1 MFLPHNSQ
9 LGKAISLVL
18 WIDSEWVQIKITECE
33 NLQLDETTTKAS
45 LKSLSENH
53 VVRCQLLPGTTDTK
67 NEGSIDESAYSQNTR
82 HLERRLRALE
92 TEKQILQAERS
103 RLEKETQ
110 TLRTEL
116 EKLRQSPLITAS
128 IIEMLEDG
136 RAIVKSST
144 GPNFVVHVASS
155 IQREKL
161 LPGALVA
168 LNQRSFA
175 ITQELPPSRDPII
188 RAMEIEEAPEV
199 SYTDI
204 GGLRQQL
211 LEIRETVE
219 LPLLEPELFEQVGI
233 EPPKGVL
240 LTGLPGT
247 GKTLCARAVAHE
259 TNATFIRVI
268 GSELVQKFIGEGA
281 RLVREIFMLA
291 KEKAPAIIFVD
302 ELDAVGSHRLDIA
315 TSGDREVQRTL
326 MQLLSELDGFETRG
340 QVAVL
345 GATNRPDILDPALL
359 RPGRF
364 DRIIDFP
371 LPDED
376 SRKEIFKIHT
386 RGMNIDGNIDF
397 GRLLTETKDRTGA
410 DIKSI
415 CTEAGMF
422 AIREKRVCVTE
433 EDFRKAITK
442 VQERGSGRSD
452 APEGMYC

>member
-1 MFLPHNSQ
+1 M
-9 LGKAISLVL
+9 
-18 WIDSEWVQIKITECE
+18 
-33 NLQLDETTTKAS
+33 
-45 LKSLSENH
+45 
-53 VVRCQLLPGTTDTK
+53 RCHFLPGTTDTK
-67 NEGSIDESAYSQNTR
+67 NEGSIDDSAYLQNTR

-116 EKLRQSPLITAS
+116 EKLRQSPLITAT

-144 GPNFVVHVASS
+144 GPNFVVHVAAS
-155 IQREKL
+155 IQKDKL
-161 LPGALVA
+161 QPGTLVA

-188 RAMEIEEAPEV
+188 RAMEIEEAPEI
-199 SYTDI
+199 SYADI

-291 KEKAPAIIFVD
+291 KEKSPAIIFID

-326 MQLLSELDGFETRG
+326 MQLLSELDGFDTRG

-345 GATNRPDILDPALL
+345 GA

-364 DRIIDFP
+364 DRLIEFP

-386 RGMNIDGNIDF
+386 RGMNIEEDIDF
-397 GRLLTETKDRTGA
+397 SLLLAVTKDTTGA

-422 AIREKRVCVTE
+422 AIRDKRVSVTE
-433 EDFRKAITK
+433 KDFKKAIAK
-442 VQERGSGRSD
+442 VQERGFGRSD
-452 APEGMYC
+452 APGGIYC

>member
-1 MFLPHNSQ
+1 M
-9 LGKAISLVL
+9 
-18 WIDSEWVQIKITECE
+18 
-33 NLQLDETTTKAS
+33 
-45 LKSLSENH
+45 
-53 VVRCQLLPGTTDTK
+53 PGTTDAK
-67 NEGSIDESAYSQNTR
+67 KDGIDDSSYTENYTR

-116 EKLRQSPLITAS
+116 EKLRQSPLITATV
-128 IIEMLEDG
+128 IEMLEDG
-136 RAIVKSST
+136 RAVVKSST
-144 GPNFVVHVASS
+144 GPNFVVHVSS
-155 IQREKL
+155 SLAKDKIQ
-161 LPGALVA
+161 PGMRVA

-175 ITQELPPSRDPII
+175 VTQELPPSRDPMI

-199 SYTDI
+199 AYSDI
-204 GGLRQQL
+204 GGLRDQL
-211 LEIRETVE
+211 LEIKETVE
-219 LPLLEPELFEQVGI
+219 LPLVKPHLFEQVGI
-233 EPPKGVL
+233 EPPRGVL
-240 LTGLPGT
+240 LTGPPGT

-281 RLVREIFMLA
+281 RLVREIFLLA
-291 KEKAPAIIFVD
+291 KEKAPAIVFVD

-326 MQLLSELDGFETRG
+326 MQLLSELDGFENRG

-364 DRIIDFP
+364 DRIIEFP
-371 LPDED
+371 FPDDD
-376 SRKEIFKIHT
+376 SRNEIFKIHT
-386 RGMNIDGNIDF
+386 RGMNLDAKLDF
-397 GRLLTETKDRTGA
+397 GKLVSATSGKTGA
-410 DIKSI
+410 DIKAM

-422 AIREKRVCVTE
+422 AIRENRVCVRQA
-433 EDFRKAITK
+433 DFSKAIAK
-442 VQERGSGRSD
+442 VQSRGRGEG
-452 APEGMYC
+452 APGSMYC